1 MTVTAKN
8 GEVTVGM
15 TKKLH
20 TTIITAA
27 QRYNFPIIPKKQEK
41 KQPLLKRFEKGC
53 FLGDEFLGCSIC
65 DNVSSVWHC

>member
-8 GEVTVGM
+8 GEVKVGM

-27 QRYNFPIIPKKQEK
+27 QRYNFPIISKNKIK
-41 KQPLLKRFEKGC
+41 SNLFKA
-53 FLGDEFLGCSIC
+53 I
-65 DNVSSVWHC
+65 